1 MPTIDIPDRIC
12 PHCGGT
18 RWKIEY
24 EKRPYWIR
32 TRYRCAKKSNE
43 RSKNWH
49 LKNPEKSKE
58 LYRLVTKRKTESE
71 FFKTDKYKTSQRLR
85 YYKDRD
91 NLTDRFLKHRIAH
104 KSILS
109 QADIPQELVEIKR
122 KQLLLTRQIKNNVK
136 NN

>member
-1 MPTIDIPDRIC
+1 MPTIDIPDKIC
-12 PHCGGT
+12 PHCGGI
-18 RWKIEY
+18 RWKIEH
-24 EKRPYWIR
+24 EKRKYGIT

-58 LYRLVTKRKTESE
+58 LNRLAIKRITESG
-71 FFKTDKYKTSQRLR
+71 FWKTDEYKTLQLLK
-85 YYKDRD
+85 YYNDRD

-109 QADIPQELVEIKR
+109 QTDVSQELVELKR
-122 KQLLLTRQIKNNVK
+122 KQLLLTRQIKNNGK
-136 NN
+136 IN